1 MPRSLHLTFRLH
13 KTSFNFTSEVVFS
26 SSEVVV
32 FISEE
37 NFPPSYCFLA
47 RVRARHYMKVVFFA
61 FTAFTEGCK
70 PLRIG
75 ELSVKAKFV
84 KAVKEK
90 PSFAFTRNPL
100 FFCDLL
106 PLVKA

>member
-1 MPRSLHLTFRLH
+1 
-13 KTSFNFTSEVVFS
+13 
-26 SSEVVV
+26 
-32 FISEE
+32 
-37 NFPPSYCFLA
+37 
-47 RVRARHYMKVVFFA
+47 MKVVFFA

-70 PLRIG
+70 PLRIS

-90 PSFAFTRNPL
+90 PSLAFTRNPL
-100 FFCDLL
+100 FFWDLR